1 MNQYNPYMNGGYD
14 PAAGGMGP
22 QQYPAVPPGPQQYS
36 LAGNSVVQQPPSM
49 AQYGYGNRP
58 GQGGG
63 YYEQQTPAG
72 SFAAANQQYSQGANP
87 AQQQYSQAYAADNP
101 YIGQKSQ
108 GVGMQGSVMPWA
120 QNSAALGEKA
130 NPYLGGTSQQSAQ
143 VGENKFGANN
153 PYLQQSIDAAS
164 ADARKNFDMSVRPA
178 LDSAKRASGSFGNT
192 AIGEQETNA
201 YSDLGRNLG
210 NIANS
215 ARMQDYTQQQGLS
228 ENSLNRQQANNQFNS
243 GLGAGDLNRNMAGFM
258 SGQQIGMQGYGQAL
272 GAAQFD
278 ASLGNNTG
286 QFNSTLGYNDLS
298 RSANMAQGQGQF
310 NAGQRGGSSQF
321 NAGQG
326 NQMGQFNASLG
337 QNNNQFNAGQGNG
350 MNMFNAGQGNAMLSQ
365 QRNLNQQD
373 NQFNKSLDWQKDSF
387 GQNMDRN
394 VYNDNMG
401 WMDKGQQ
408 NQINFVDKMMGWQNQ
423 GVGAANAQQA
433 QPIKDWAEFSRV
445 AQGLG
450 GLGNITQEQFDAD
463 PVLGM
468 IAGYLAANK
477 KP

>member
-49 AQYGYGNRP
+49 GQYGYGNRP

-72 SFAAANQQYSQGANP
+72 SFAAANQQYSQGSNP
-87 AQQQYSQAYAADNP
+87 AQQQYSQAYTADNP

-192 AIGEQETNA
+192 ALGEQETNA

-373 NQFNKSLDWQKDSF
+373 NQFNQT
-387 GQNMDRN
+387 MDRN

-401 WMDKGQQ
+401 WMDRGQQ
-408 NQINFVDKMMGWQNQ
+408 NQLNFVDRMMNWQGQ
-423 GVGAANAQQA
+423 GVGAATAQQQ
-433 QPIKDWAEFSRV
+433 QPITDWKQFSQV
-445 AQGLG
+445 AGQLG
-450 GLGNITQEQFDAD
+450 GLGNVTKEEFDAN
-463 PVLGM
+463 PWMGAAAGWMLG
-468 IAGYLAANK
+468 NK